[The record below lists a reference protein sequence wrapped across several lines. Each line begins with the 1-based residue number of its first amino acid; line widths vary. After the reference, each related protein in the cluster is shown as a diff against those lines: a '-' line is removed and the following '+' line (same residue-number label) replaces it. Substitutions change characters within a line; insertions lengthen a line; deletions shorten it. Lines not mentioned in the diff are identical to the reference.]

1 MPRLDLSSCNNLRT
15 LRVHPEFACLPEFD
29 ALLQTISSKH
39 FNKLVLGPYIS
50 DILPHWNT
58 NDRALHSFAERLYRL
73 GATKPVKMMLELRPV
88 GKGRVEIPNLKLMWP
103 LFCEEGV
110 IVKGYSRGSC

>member
-1 MPRLDLSSCNNLRT
+1 MTRVDLSSCNNLHT
-15 LRVHPEFACLPEFD
+15 LRVNPDIACLPEFD

-58 NDRALHSFAERLYRL
+58 NDQTLRSFAERLYRL
-73 GATKPVKMMLELRPV
+73 GATKPVELVLELRPV
-88 GKGRVEIPNLKLMWP
+88 ESGRVKMPNVKLMWP

-110 IVKGYSRGSC
+110 IVKCFSWRSW